1 MTISY
6 IKERARLA
14 LSERWGISIL
24 AGLIASFFGATS
36 FSGGGSIEF
45 KFGEDT
51 DVNTDVSMED
61 MLARLG
67 ITEDMLA
74 LIAYFLVVAA
84 FIGLIVMVA
93 KFIIGSAV
101 GVGYAKFNLDLVDFR
116 TPSVGTLFSRFRQM
130 GTAICANLLA
140 TLHVMLFMLLLIV
153 PGIIVAFNYAMVNYV
168 LAENPGF
175 TASEALAESKRIMKG
190 HRFKFFC
197 LNLSFIGW
205 SFLSVLTLGVGFI
218 WLVPYVEA
226 SHAAFYREISHP
238 SVNYI

>member
-1 MTISY
+1 MTVSY

-14 LSERWGISIL
+14 LSGRWGISIL
-24 AGLIASFFGATS
+24 AGLIASFFGVTS

-45 KFGEDT
+45 KFDGDSNTNT
-51 DVNTDVSMED
+51 DVNMED
-61 MLARLG
+61 MLDQLG

-74 LIAYFLVVAA
+74 VMAYFLVVAA
-84 FIGLIVMVA
+84 FISLVVA
-93 KFIIGSAV
+93 VAQFIIGSAV
-101 GVGYAKFNLDLVDFR
+101 GVGYAKFNLDLVDFYP
-116 TPSVGTLFSRFRQM
+116 PSVGTLFSRFRQI

-140 TLHVMLFMLLLIV
+140 GLHVMLFMLLLIV

-168 LAENPGF
+168 LAENPRL

-197 LNLSFIGW
+197 LNLSFLGW

-226 SHAAFYREISHP
+226 SHAAFYREINRP
-238 SVNYI
+238 AVNYI